1 MRLVSPTHRSDLRPP
16 RGARFL
22 FYTNEC
28 VGLGHLRRTLNLAEA
43 VTARD
48 PSASALI
55 ITGSSAALGEERH
68 GRIDIIKLPELA
80 RDAGGDLHAARLGMA
95 THHLHE
101 LRAHLAFAAA
111 ETFAPSVVIV
121 DKTPLGL
128 NDELVPTLEAL
139 RAKRTKIVLGLRD
152 IEDAPDAVRDR
163 WVGANLREPINR
175 LYDGVLVYGPDASAQ
190 DALSCMGW
198 DDLDVPIHHVGYVGA
213 PVVEHPA
220 TDLAAGYLLVTA
232 GGGVDGAPV
241 FDAVLSALEY
251 QQTTHPTVMVTGP
264 LMSPVDR
271 DRIAD
276 RAARL
281 GVRHFDF
288 RPDMGAV
295 IAGARAVVTMAGYN
309 TVAEVVRAGKPALLV
324 PRTGPSQEQLVRA
337 VTLCDAGAAMMLLPE
352 HASPVR
358 MRGALEEL
366 FARTPATIDLAQHD
380 GAQVAAEI
388 LCGMAREVDGGAIA
402 DFNVAL
408 EAVGAGR

>member
-1 MRLVSPTHRSDLRPP
+1 MRLVSPNHRPGQRPP

-43 VTARD
+43 VTSRD
-48 PSASALI
+48 PGSSALI
-55 ITGSSAALGEERH
+55 ITGSSAALGEDRH
-68 GRIDIIKLPELA
+68 GRIDIVKLPELA

-95 THHLHE
+95 TNHLHD

-111 ETFAPSVVIV
+111 ETFAPSVVVV

-175 LYDGVLVYGPDASAQ
+175 LYDGVLVYGPDAGAQ

-213 PVVEHPA
+213 PVADQPSM
-220 TDLAAGYLLVTA
+220 DLATGYLLVTA
-232 GGGVDGAPV
+232 GGGVDGAPI
-241 FDAVLSALEY
+241 FDAVLSALEH
-251 QQTTHPTVMVTGP
+251 QQITYPTVMVTGP
-264 LMSPVDR
+264 LMPRVDR

-276 RAARL
+276 RASRL

-295 IAGARAVVTMAGYN
+295 ITGARAVVTMAGYN
-309 TVAEVVRAGKPALLV
+309 TVAEVVRAGKPALLL

-337 VTLCDAGAAMMLLPE
+337 VTLCDAGAAMMVLPE
-352 HASPVR
+352 HASPIR
-358 MRGALEEL
+358 MRTALDEL
-366 FARTPATIDLAQHD
+366 FARPPTSVDLTQHD

-388 LCGMAREVDGGAIA
+388 LCGMAREVGGSTQT
-402 DFNVAL
+402 DFDVAL